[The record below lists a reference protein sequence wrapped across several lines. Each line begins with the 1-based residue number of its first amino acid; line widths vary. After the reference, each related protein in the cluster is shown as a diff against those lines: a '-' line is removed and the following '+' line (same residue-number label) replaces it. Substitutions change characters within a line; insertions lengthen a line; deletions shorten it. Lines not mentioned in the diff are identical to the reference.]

1 MKKISGGGEEKKREG
16 GIWSNH
22 SQTASESILRTSK
35 AHFKFIL
42 GTKNLPPLGHFSESD
57 YNMNLIEIVEVKT
70 KLTLQSRECKK
81 IGKRLGEVGWDVG
94 VGVRGLVE
102 AGHMVP
108 PGVCLAC

>member
-1 MKKISGGGEEKKREG
+1 MKKISGGGKEKKREG
-16 GIWSNH
+16 GIWFNH

-42 GTKNLPPLGHFSESD
+42 GTKNLPPLGHFSESN

-70 KLTLQSRECKK
+70 KLALQSRECKK
-81 IGKRLGEVGWDVG
+81 RKGGGVGWDVG
-94 VGVRGLVE
+94 VGVRGLVK